1 MSQTNLHSRESHLLG
16 GRKGGEGLPNPTQPQ
31 EKPGRAGIHISLYKT
46 LCQNCHF
53 YEREMNEP
61 INQIDEYSPFSTT
74 HEIVVVRHSLVFFL
88 NIILIVYTICINP
101 NFAVNTQLFTCVNF
115 A

>member
-74 HEIVVVRHSLVFFL
+74 HEIVVVRHSLVFFKHYFNSL
-88 NIILIVYTICINP
+88 HHLHQCQFCGEHP
-101 NFAVNTQLFTCVNF
+101 AFHLC
-115 A
+115 